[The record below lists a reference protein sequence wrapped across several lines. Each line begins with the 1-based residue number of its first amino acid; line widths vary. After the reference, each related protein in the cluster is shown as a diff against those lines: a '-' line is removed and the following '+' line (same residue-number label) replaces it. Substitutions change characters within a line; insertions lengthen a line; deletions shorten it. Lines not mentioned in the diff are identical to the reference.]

1 MTSPGPRT
9 SGPSTS
15 RRSALVALAVGSVVL
30 FVGLYFVAVRTEV
43 GQRIDEAAIEG
54 RARDSVVQHAVFRTL
69 DTVSVTSIFLA
80 TVALIAIALLRRR
93 PLLAVGIGVLVLGA
107 NVTTQVLKDVLTR
120 PDLLTPPTLLNSLAA
135 FPSGHSTVAMSLA
148 LALVLAVPARLRLP
162 VGLVGITYAVLVGA
176 ATLTG
181 AWHRPSD
188 VLGAYLVTLGWA
200 AAVCAWLVA
209 PRGPQPREPDGNAV
223 VLDGIVIALTLLVI
237 AAALVMG
244 VEVARDARLDQ
255 LEVGRAYVAS
265 VFAIGAGAVLVL
277 SALVITLDRAPLDP
291 PGLARSRARADRGV
305 STPFE

>member
-1 MTSPGPRT
+1 M
-9 SGPSTS
+9 
-15 RRSALVALAVGSVVL
+15 L
-30 FVGLYFVAVRTEV
+30 
-43 GQRIDEAAIEG
+43 
-54 RARDSVVQHAVFRTL
+54 QHAVSRTL

-80 TVALIAIALLRRR
+80 TVALIVIALLRRR

-107 NVTTQVLKDVLTR
+107 NVTTQILKDVLTR
-120 PDLLTPPTLLNSLAA
+120 PDLLTPHTLQNSIPAY
-135 FPSGHSTVAMSLA
+135 PSGHSTVAMSLA

-223 VLDGIVIALTLLVI
+223 VVDGIVIALTLLVI
-237 AAALVMG
+237 AAAVVMG
-244 VEVARDARLDQ
+244 VDVARDSHLDQ
-255 LEVGRAYVAS
+255 LDVGRAYVAS

-277 SALVITLDRAPLDP
+277 SALVITLDRAPTRPTRTHPLTSRC
-291 PGLARSRARADRGV
+291 RSRCLQPTRVTHARGGESVRCGRPRRRRRPWVRGRCPAA
-305 STPFE
+305 T

>member
-1 MTSPGPRT
+1 MTTPEVRTTGPT
-9 SGPSTS
+9 TS
-15 RRSALVALAVGSVVL
+15 RRSALLALGVACFAL

-80 TVALIAIALLRRR
+80 TVALIVIALLRRR
-93 PLLAVGIGVLVLGA
+93 PLLAVGIGVLVLGS

-120 PDLLTPPTLLNSLAA
+120 PDLLTPPSVQNSLAA

-162 VGLVGITYAVLVGA
+162 VGLAGISYAVLVGA

-200 AAVCAWLVA
+200 AAVCAFLVA
-209 PRGPQPREPDGNAV
+209 PRGPQPSEPEGNAV
-223 VLDGIVIALTLLVI
+223 VLDGIVIVLTLLVI
-237 AAALVMG
+237 AAAIVMG
-244 VEVARDARLDQ
+244 VDVARDSNLDRLD
-255 LEVGRAYVAS
+255 VGRAYVGS
-265 VFAIGAGAVLVL
+265 VFAIGAGAVVVL

-291 PGLARSRARADRGV
+291 PGRARTAN
-305 STPFE
+305 